1 MKTTLKRGIGRSADV
16 NGNGRAE
23 LPAGVL
29 TPITRYE
36 QPRKRRGFVGLLGRI
51 LFILVLAVIS
61 LLAGIGGGY
70 WLEGEQTVVEID
82 RASRSDPHIRKAAK
96 KLKIPLPGRPA
107 IAIVIGQDFRRWAKA
122 DERGGRAD
130 TVMLMRADPDVG
142 TLSML
147 SFPRDLLVDI
157 QCPGRGSFQ
166 GPINAA
172 FADCGL
178 QGTVETVRH
187 LTGVPIHYL
196 VTIDYRGF
204 IQTVDKLGGVWMDI
218 DRRYFN
224 DNSGGGPTFPPIDL
238 QPGYQELSGREALSF
253 VRYRHTDSDLYRIE
267 RQRLFMRALKERL
280 SSSFKLTAI
289 PKLTGVVRKNVKIG
303 KGGNEALDPAEVR
316 GWAFFALQL
325 PAGRVFQSKIEGIS
339 GYNRLTTDPSNIQAA
354 VEEFLTPDVDAP
366 EKATAAALGQRPRLR
381 GAGAPAPSRTS
392 IVVLNGNGITG
403 SAANASYLLGRR
415 GYRTLP
421 PPEGVLANAPKP
433 WTLRTRVYFDPQH
446 RGSRSAAR
454 AVANLFGS
462 ADVKGAMPPKI
473 APFANGG
480 MLVVIVGAT
489 FHNTLAP
496 APVDRTPERK
506 PPNVVRNPIATLGL
520 LRSIRHRTDFP
531 LMVPSLIERS
541 SSTDFEKPLRIYPIT
556 KEHKAVRL
564 TFRTGAQE
572 YWGIEQTTWDDAPV
586 LDAKNVSRRLGGRDY
601 DLYFDGAHLHMAVLK
616 TDKATYWVVNTLRD
630 SLSNETML
638 AIARGLRPLDGGG
651 KKAKKAKKA
660 KRKKR

>member
-1 MKTTLKRGIGRSADV
+1 MKTTLKRGVGRAADT
-16 NGNGRAE
+16 NGNGRAV
-23 LPAGVL
+23 LPPGAL

-36 QPRKRRGFVGLLGRI
+36 QPVRRRGIVGVLGRI
-51 LFILVLAVIS
+51 LLFLVLASVS
-61 LLAGIGGGY
+61 LVAGIGGGY

-82 RASRSDPHIRKAAK
+82 RNSRRDPNISKAAT
-96 KLKIPLPGRPA
+96 KLNIPLPDRPA
-107 IAIVIGQDFRRWAKA
+107 IAIVVGQDFRRWAA
-122 DERGGRAD
+122 REEERGGRAD

-157 QCPGRGSFQ
+157 HCPGRTPFR
-166 GPINAA
+166 GPINSAYA
-172 FADCGL
+172 VCGL
-178 QGTVETVRH
+178 PGTVETVKR

-204 IQTVDKLGGVWMDI
+204 IQTVDKLGGVWMDV

-238 QPGYQELSGREALSF
+238 QPGYQKLTGRQALSF

-280 SSSFKLTAI
+280 SSSFKLAAI
-289 PKLTGVVRKNVKIG
+289 PKITGVVRKNVKIG
-303 KGGNEALDPAEVR
+303 RGGNEALDPDEIR

-325 PAGRVFQSKIEGIS
+325 PPGRVYQSKIGGLT
-339 GYNRLTTDPSNIQAA
+339 GYAQLTTDPSNIRAA
-354 VEEFLTPDVDAP
+354 VEEFETPDVNAG
-366 EKATAAALGQRPRLR
+366 EKATAAALGQRPKLP
-381 GAGAPAPSRTS
+381 GSSAPPPGRTS

-403 SAANASYLLGRR
+403 SAANASYLLSRR
-415 GYRTLP
+415 GYPTLP

-433 WTLRTRVYFDPQH
+433 WSLRTRVYFDRQQ
-446 RGSRSAAR
+446 RGSRAAAR

-462 ADVKGAMPPKI
+462 ADVGGAFPPRI

-480 MLVVIVGAT
+480 MLVVVVGTT

-506 PPNVVRNPIATLGL
+506 PANVVRNPSATVDL
-520 LRSIRHRTDFP
+520 LRSIKHRADFP
-531 LMVPSLIERS
+531 LMVPSVLERS
-541 SSTDFEKPLRIYPIT
+541 SYVDREKPLRVYQLQ
-556 KEHKAVRL
+556 KGERAVRL
-564 TFRTGAQE
+564 TFGTGAQE
-572 YWGIEQTTWDDAPV
+572 YWGIQQTTWDDAPV
-586 LDAKNVSRRLGGRDY
+586 LGSKNVTRRLGPRDY
-601 DLYFDGAHLHMAVLK
+601 DLYYDGARLHMVVLR
-616 TDKATYWVVNTLRD
+616 TDDATYWVVNTLRD

-638 AIARGLRPLDGGG
+638 AIARGLRPLEGR
-651 KKAKKAKKA
+651 
-660 KRKKR
+660 KRKR

>member
-1 MKTTLKRGIGRSADV
+1 MKTTLKRGVGRAADT
-16 NGNGRAE
+16 NGNGRAV
-23 LPAGVL
+23 LPPGAL

-36 QPRKRRGFVGLLGRI
+36 QPVRRRGIVGVLGRI
-51 LFILVLAVIS
+51 LLFLVLASVS
-61 LLAGIGGGY
+61 LVAGIGGGY

-82 RASRSDPHIRKAAK
+82 RNSRRDPNISKAAT
-96 KLKIPLPGRPA
+96 KLNIPLPDRPA
-107 IAIVIGQDFRRWAKA
+107 IAIVVGQDFRRWAA
-122 DERGGRAD
+122 REEERGGRAD

-157 QCPGRGSFQ
+157 HCPGRTPFR
-166 GPINAA
+166 GPINSAYA
-172 FADCGL
+172 VCGL
-178 QGTVETVRH
+178 PGTVETVKR

-204 IQTVDKLGGVWMDI
+204 IQTVDKLGGVWMDV

-238 QPGYQELSGREALSF
+238 QPGYQKLTGRQALSF

-280 SSSFKLTAI
+280 SSSFKLAAI
-289 PKLTGVVRKNVKIG
+289 PKITGVVRKNVKIG
-303 KGGNEALDPAEVR
+303 RGGNEALDPDEIR

-325 PAGRVFQSKIEGIS
+325 PPGRVYQSKIGGLT
-339 GYNRLTTDPSNIQAA
+339 GYAQLTTDPSNIRAA
-354 VEEFLTPDVDAP
+354 VEEFETPDVNAG
-366 EKATAAALGQRPRLR
+366 EKATAAALGQRPKLP
-381 GAGAPAPSRTS
+381 GSSAPPPGRTS

-403 SAANASYLLGRR
+403 SAANASYLLSRR
-415 GYRTLP
+415 GYPTLP

-433 WTLRTRVYFDPQH
+433 WSLRTRVYFDRQQ
-446 RGSRSAAR
+446 RGSRAAAR

-462 ADVKGAMPPKI
+462 ADVGGAFPPRI

-480 MLVVIVGAT
+480 MLVVVVGTT

-506 PPNVVRNPIATLGL
+506 PANVVRNPSATVDL
-520 LRSIRHRTDFP
+520 LRSIKHRADFP
-531 LMVPSLIERS
+531 LMVPSVLERS
-541 SSTDFEKPLRIYPIT
+541 SYVDREKPLRVYQLQ
-556 KEHKAVRL
+556 KGERAVRL

-572 YWGIEQTTWDDAPV
+572 YWGIQQTTWDDAPV
-586 LDAKNVSRRLGGRDY
+586 LGSKNVTRRLGPRDY
-601 DLYFDGAHLHMAVLK
+601 DLYYDGARLHMVVLR
-616 TDKATYWVVNTLRD
+616 TDDATYWVVNTLRD

-638 AIARGLRPLDGGG
+638 AIARGLRPLEGR
-651 KKAKKAKKA
+651 
-660 KRKKR
+660 KRKR